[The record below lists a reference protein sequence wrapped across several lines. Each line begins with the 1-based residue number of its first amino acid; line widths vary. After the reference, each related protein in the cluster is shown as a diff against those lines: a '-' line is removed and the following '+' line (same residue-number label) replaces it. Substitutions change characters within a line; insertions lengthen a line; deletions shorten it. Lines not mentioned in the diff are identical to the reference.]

1 MWLRRAKPAASSA
14 VADAAQEHSFAP
26 ADDPHAPA
34 LAKLEIAG
42 IEQGLLA
49 LREGRYNDARGLP
62 GHIGQSIEAL
72 ADSLEA
78 FGMETIKRTVESSW
92 QSGET
97 MIAIASM
104 ATDLDGVSNNAGT
117 ISSTAAEMS
126 QTVSNIAQMG
136 NSAAEDAAAARHETD
151 ESIGRV
157 DTAGTAMS
165 TISEEVRDM
174 RERLDVLQRAVD
186 QIADMTQTIEDISS
200 QTNLLA
206 LNATIEAARAGE
218 AGRGFAVV
226 ASEVKALSQQTASAT
241 EQIRDRTNALTSEM
255 SAMMS
260 AIQKNAESVQG
271 AEEIVSEVSSRFHGV
286 GEQIAGVS
294 SRFSEMAAALDQ
306 QKGATEEI
314 SRAIGTIAEE
324 AKRSR
329 GTAKKIAQ
337 YSSQTGNLI
346 GQQFAQLNRLD
357 IHNGPLEMAKA
368 EHMLIKKRMAEVI
381 AGFRTLSFDKVP
393 VSTECALAK
402 WSMSHLHPQ
411 YRESAQ
417 HNALKDVHK
426 RFHDTAR
433 AVLADCN
440 EGRQAQARE
449 KFRLLDGLLE
459 ELVAAID
466 RLEATAKERIA

>member
-157 DTAGTAMS
+157 DTAG
-165 TISEEVRDM
+165 
-174 RERLDVLQRAVD
+174 
-186 QIADMTQTIEDISS
+186 
-200 QTNLLA
+200 
-206 LNATIEAARAGE
+206 
-218 AGRGFAVV
+218 
-226 ASEVKALSQQTASAT
+226 
-241 EQIRDRTNALTSEM
+241 
-255 SAMMS
+255 
-260 AIQKNAESVQG
+260 
-271 AEEIVSEVSSRFHGV
+271 
-286 GEQIAGVS
+286 
-294 SRFSEMAAALDQ
+294 
-306 QKGATEEI
+306 
-314 SRAIGTIAEE
+314 
-324 AKRSR
+324 
-329 GTAKKIAQ
+329 
-337 YSSQTGNLI
+337 
-346 GQQFAQLNRLD
+346 
-357 IHNGPLEMAKA
+357 
-368 EHMLIKKRMAEVI
+368 
-381 AGFRTLSFDKVP
+381 
-393 VSTECALAK
+393 
-402 WSMSHLHPQ
+402 
-411 YRESAQ
+411 
-417 HNALKDVHK
+417 
-426 RFHDTAR
+426 
-433 AVLADCN
+433 
-440 EGRQAQARE
+440 
-449 KFRLLDGLLE
+449 
-459 ELVAAID
+459 
-466 RLEATAKERIA
+466 